1 MGKVFY
7 TERDIEDLYARGVM
21 QLDVN
26 DDVVITDVARER
38 AMKLGMRLQR
48 IQPGGRRQGDN
59 DEALVQQV
67 KTAVLARLGGQTV
80 DPALLD
86 AVIRRVIAALPPK
99 D

>member
-7 TERDIEDLYARGVM
+7 TERDIEDMHARGVT

-26 DDVVITDVARER
+26 DDVVITDVAREK
-38 AMKLGMRLQR
+38 AMKLGIRLQR
-48 IQPGGRRQGDN
+48 AQPGARLPQPN

-67 KTAVLARLGGQTV
+67 KAAVVARLGDQRV

-86 AVIRRVIAALPPK
+86 AVIRRVMAALPPG
-99 D
+99 